1 MAGIPIYE
9 TPIRPEWIDYNGH
22 LQDAY
27 YALIASKATDALM
40 DRVGLD
46 AAYRASTGCTLYTV
60 EMHLHFLHEVKG
72 ADTATVDVRLLGADR
87 KRIHA
92 TFEILRA
99 GQPELAA
106 TAEIMLL
113 HVCQEGDRV
122 RSAPFPPEVAA
133 RLAELMAAS
142 ARLAADGPGSRRMEL
157 RAQRSAS

>member
-1 MAGIPIYE
+1 MAGVPIYR

-46 AAYRASTGCTLYTV
+46 AAYRARTGCTLYTV
-60 EMHLHFLHEVKG
+60 EMHLHFLHEVKST
-72 ADTATVDVRLLGADR
+72 DTAAVEVRLLGADA

-92 TFEILRA
+92 TFEILRVGEA
-99 GQPELAA
+99 EVAA

-113 HVCQEGDRV
+113 HVRQEQDRV
-122 RSAPFPPEVAA
+122 RSAPFPPEIAA

-142 ARLAADGPGSRRMEL
+142 AALAAAGPGSRRMEL